1 MKKVKHL
8 PDYEIMDILLEYC
21 DTDISVSEIMRKY
34 SLSSSSRLIYWFRKF
49 VDPNVK
55 KSIEMKGKKID
66 PEHFRSRK
74 ETLEQENARL
84 RKALEHAELRAEAL
98 DIMID
103 IAEKEF
109 KIPIRKKPR
118 AKQ

>member
-1 MKKVKHL
+1 MKKVKL
-8 PDYEIMDILLEYC
+8 RTDYEIFQILLDYC
-21 DTDISVSEIMRKY
+21 GTEISAEELKRKY
-34 SLSSSSRLIYWFRKF
+34 FLSSSSQLIYWFRKF